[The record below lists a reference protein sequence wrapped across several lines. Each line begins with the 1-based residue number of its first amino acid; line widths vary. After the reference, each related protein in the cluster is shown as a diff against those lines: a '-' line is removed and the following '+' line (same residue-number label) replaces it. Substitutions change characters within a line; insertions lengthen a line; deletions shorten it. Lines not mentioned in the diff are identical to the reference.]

1 MDSATPSG
9 RQTHAPDWLFWLS
22 WVAASTAAILLGFG
36 IMYALIFLAKAVL
49 PGINEDRIFGSLMFP
64 VLATVLDA
72 LQWVVLRRRIPR
84 SGWWILV
91 TGVGMLVGVALSGG
105 VVQVISRVTGRPWNW
120 NSQPDILVFYGI
132 IGFAL
137 ALAQLPILRRQFM
150 GAALWLLAS
159 IVGWLILGL
168 IIGKSIDRMSDIVA
182 LGAVPAAFTG
192 LGLIWLTRTPR
203 RQPAR
208 FA

>member
-64 VLATVLDA
+64 VLATVLGA

-91 TGVGMLVGVALSGG
+91 TGVGMLVGVALSLSLG
-105 VVQVISRVTGRPWNW
+105 T
-120 NSQPDILVFYGI
+120 
-132 IGFAL
+132 
-137 ALAQLPILRRQFM
+137 
-150 GAALWLLAS
+150 
-159 IVGWLILGL
+159 ILGIVSGFFGGWVDEVIQRL
-168 IIGKSIDRMSDIVA
+168 IELVRSFPSIPLWMALSAAIPACLLYTSPSPRDSTRSRMPSSA
-182 LGAVPAAFTG
+182 
-192 LGLIWLTRTPR
+192 
-203 RQPAR
+203 
-208 FA
+208 